1 MERFA
6 RLCRFNPYTGCVEWI
21 GGKTAGGGKIAPS
34 LYGVFKYEGKR
45 WSAHRWAAKYIHGLD
60 IDGLHVDHCCPHGSN
75 TLCQQHLQAVTQE
88 VNTAL
93 YWMRVEGRAE
103 EEPAPLAHLGDDGIP
118 WYSPPLWLRTLQP
131 APVILEAPF

>member
-21 GGKTAGGGKIAPS
+21 GGKTSGGGKIAPS
-34 LYGVFKYEGKR
+34 LYGTFWFEGKR

-75 TLCQQHLQAVTQE
+75 TLCQQHLQPVTPE

-118 WYSPPLWLRTLQP
+118 WYSPPPWLAALQP
-131 APVILEAPF
+131 APLILEAPF